1 MQYLSLVT
9 LLVPDYGEAVDWFTS
24 KLGFLLVEDRE
35 LGPGKRWVVVRAGE
49 KGAALLLAQASG
61 ERQVA
66 AIGNQAGGRVG
77 FFLETDD
84 FDAAHSR
91 MVKAGV
97 KFRESPRT
105 EEYGKVAVFEDLCGN
120 HWDLIQHFARAH

>member
-1 MQYLSLVT
+1 MQNLSLVT
-9 LLVPDYGEAVDWFTS
+9 LLVQDYDQAVDWFTS
-24 KLGFLLVEDRE
+24 KLGFLLVEDTE
-35 LGPGKRWVVVRAGE
+35 LGPGKRWVVVRAGTS
-49 KGAALLLAQASG
+49 GSALLLAQAASAS
-61 ERQVA
+61 QKA

-97 KFRESPRT
+97 RFHEEPRT

-120 HWDLIQHFARAH
+120 LWDLIQHFARRG

>member
-1 MQYLSLVT
+1 MQNLSLVT
-9 LLVPDYGEAVDWFTS
+9 LLVQDYGEAVEWFTS

-35 LGPGKRWVVVRAGE
+35 LSPGKRWVVVRPGDT
-49 KGAALLLAQASG
+49 GTGLLLAQASG
-61 ERQVA
+61 GSQEA
-66 AIGNQAGGRVG
+66 AIGNQTGGRVG

-97 KFRESPRT
+97 KFRENPRT

-120 HWDLIQHFARAH
+120 HWDLIQHFGRKA